1 MLGFLDSIML
11 LLAFKGI
18 EFPVSGAGEGL
29 VSLYVCVCVLV
40 QLVSHRLEKTALLG
54 LRMGLRLLRR

>member
-18 EFPVSGAGEGL
+18 GFPVSGAGEEL
-29 VSLYVCVCVLV
+29 LPVCVCTISITQASKDTSL
-40 QLVSHRLEKTALLG
+40 QGLG
-54 LRMGLRLLRR
+54 TGLRLLRR